1 MSIPGHFIGPPPE
14 ENRRPI
20 PRRVAVVAKGSSE
33 EAARTASELVDWLAR
48 RGVTPIL
55 DESTAA
61 YRAHL
66 AARHGLPSSGPAET
80 FRRDGAY
87 DLAVVLGGDG
97 TLLTVGRT
105 LRDTPILGVNLG
117 RLGFLTEINR
127 SELYPAMLQVLE
139 GHYRIEERVLLDV
152 EHQSA
157 QAANGGG
164 PGGIGGAGS
173 RREPM
178 RYSVLNDAVIAKSAL
193 SRILELTLRIDGQL
207 VASYRS
213 DGLIISTPTGS
224 TAYNLSAGGPILHP
238 QLPVLVLSPICP
250 HTLSLRPI
258 VVPDTSRIEVT
269 LDSPREQ
276 TFLTV
281 DGQEGNAIGFGDV
294 VRVTRGERRARLV
307 RVSGRSF
314 FDNLRGKLRWGE

>member
-1 MSIPGHFIGPPPE
+1 M
-14 ENRRPI
+14 
-20 PRRVAVVAKGSSE
+20 
-33 EAARTASELVDWLAR
+33 
-48 RGVTPIL
+48 TPIL

-139 GHYRIEERVLLDV
+139 GHYRIEERSARR

-157 QAANGGG
+157 QAANGGS
-164 PGGIGGAGS
+164 PGGTGGAGS

-178 RYSVLNDAVIAKSAL
+178 RYSVLNDAVIARSGAVPDPGADFTDRRSAGG
-193 SRILELTLRIDGQL
+193 ELPLGRAHHL
-207 VASYRS
+207 HS
-213 DGLIISTPTGS
+213 DRLDE
-224 TAYNLSAGGPILHP
+224 AYNLSAGGRSCIRSCRCSYSRS
-238 QLPVLVLSPICP
+238 V
-250 HTLSLRPI
+250 HTPCALA
-258 VVPDTSRIEVT
+258 PD
-269 LDSPREQ
+269 
-276 TFLTV
+276 
-281 DGQEGNAIGFGDV
+281 
-294 VRVTRGERRARLV
+294 RGP
-307 RVSGRSF
+307 
-314 FDNLRGKLRWGE
+314 